1 MPSRESA
8 GANSLASGAAML
20 VVIDNYDSFTWN
32 LVQILGDLGQEP
44 RVYRNDAVTPEELRR
59 AGTTRLV
66 ISPGPKTPSE
76 AGVSIAAIRAL
87 GPEVPTLGVCL
98 GHQAIGEAY
107 GGRTIRAARTVHG
120 KTSLVVHEGDPLFEG
135 IPSPVEVTRYH
146 SLVTAPELPAPLVAI
161 AWSADPADRGEI
173 QAMRHRQHPV
183 WGVQFHPESW
193 FTNHGRRLLE
203 NFLRVARGVAR
214 G

>member
-1 MPSRESA
+1 M
-8 GANSLASGAAML
+8 LA
-20 VVIDNYDSFTWN
+20 VIDNYDSFTWN

-59 AGTTRLV
+59 AGTTRMV

-76 AGVSIAAIRAL
+76 AGVSIAAIREL

-120 KTSLVVHEGDPLFEG
+120 KTSLVVHEGDRLFEG

-161 AWSADPADRGEI
+161 AWSADPADRGRDPGD
-173 QAMRHRQHPV
+173 AP
-183 WGVQFHPESW
+183 PETPCVGRSIPPRVVV
-193 FTNHGRRLLE
+193 HGPRPPAAGELSAGCSRGGA
-203 NFLRVARGVAR
+203 RVASSP
-214 G
+214 